1 MTPPSLDHL
10 NYVIDD
16 QSQPTNNSNNANSTN
31 SQSESTKSIEFN
43 DYTTIVSQKNRKNF
57 SSLLKKN
64 LTEEDTED
72 AKINPIDI
80 GVQVKDEPVLSKY
93 EKLDFTSLKN
103 SEETK
108 KVKKIKKNKA
118 ALELK
123 YKSQMSYT
131 KPQRSVVSNVS
142 ADDPCLTKKENLKKQ
157 FKSLVKS
164 INTNLN
170 QIKIMKKKPLKKQG
184 NTLQQASLNSLT
196 YVHYN
201 SSVNQNK
208 LVNMHVTFW

>member
-16 QSQPTNNSNNANSTN
+16 HTQPTSNLNNANSTHI
-31 SQSESTKSIEFN
+31 QSESTKSIEFN
-43 DYTTIVSQKNRKNF
+43 DYSSIVSHKDRKNF

-64 LTEEDTED
+64 LTEDDTEQKD
-72 AKINPIDI
+72 LDTIETF
-80 GVQVKDEPVLSKY
+80 VQAKDEPVLSKY
-93 EKLDFTSLKN
+93 EKLDFTALKN

-108 KVKKIKKNKA
+108 KVKKMKKNKA

-131 KPQRSVVSNVS
+131 KAQRSLPSTMS
-142 ADDPCLTKKENLKKQ
+142 DDDPSLSKKENLKKQ
-157 FKSLVKS
+157 FKCLVKS

-170 QIKIMKKKPLKKQG
+170 QIKTIKKKSLKSQV
-184 NTLQQASLNSLT
+184 NTNEQSSLNSLT
-196 YVHYN
+196 YIHYN
-201 SSVNQNK
+201 SNANQNK
-208 LVNMHVTFW
+208 